1 MPARRPG
8 VTLSGDTASAF
19 AFSEK
24 VVFTVK
30 EERQPLVIADQE
42 RTYNGK
48 AFQLSKKLYPQS
60 ATVSYF
66 QDGELR
72 PARSRQGGRRH
83 RPRNRACRRCA
94 VPAGQR
100 PMCALTIKRIV
111 VLIYPEEASKQ
122 KGQEDPD
129 FYYEYDESVMLEDDE
144 VTGSLSRVKGET
156 YGNYPYL
163 KISGS
168 LSAPDYYEL
177 VIAPDSPL
185 FFIDW
190 NIHHYL
196 PYDPLARIDP
206 VYDELRFSSGKTLRT
221 QIPHHRRAQG
231 GRYLL

>member
-1 MPARRPG
+1 MADTWVPTAGVALLRGGECTIPGLKDGDVVTFRAFACAQAG

-66 QDGELR
+66 QDGELMQR
-72 PARSRQGGRRH
+72 APVKVGEYIARVT
-83 RPRNRACRRCA
+83 
-94 VPAGQR
+94 VPAGDAQYLPGSYDVR
-100 PMCALTIKRIV
+100 MTIKRIV

-144 VTGSLSRVKGET
+144 VTGRC
-156 YGNYPYL
+156 
-163 KISGS
+163 
-168 LSAPDYYEL
+168 
-177 VIAPDSPL
+177 
-185 FFIDW
+185 
-190 NIHHYL
+190 
-196 PYDPLARIDP
+196 
-206 VYDELRFSSGKTLRT
+206 
-221 QIPHHRRAQG
+221 RA
-231 GRYLL
+231 